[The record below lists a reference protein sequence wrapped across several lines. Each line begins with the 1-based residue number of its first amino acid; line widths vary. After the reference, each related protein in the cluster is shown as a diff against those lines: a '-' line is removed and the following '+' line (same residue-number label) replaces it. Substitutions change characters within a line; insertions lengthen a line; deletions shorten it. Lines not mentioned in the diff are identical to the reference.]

1 MFAIYA
7 ILGLFSLALFI
18 ANIYCF
24 KTKKYFYL
32 FINCMLFL
40 PDYYGFEFNDALP
53 LLTVKRLMYLV
64 FYVYVFINRKKDIKF
79 RKLDIKAIPKVSYF
93 LAGYFILRIFS
104 NLYYVFTYSQ
114 PVKTI
119 VFIIF

>member
-1 MFAIYA
+1 
-7 ILGLFSLALFI
+7 
-18 ANIYCF
+18 
-24 KTKKYFYL
+24 
-32 FINCMLFL
+32 MLFL